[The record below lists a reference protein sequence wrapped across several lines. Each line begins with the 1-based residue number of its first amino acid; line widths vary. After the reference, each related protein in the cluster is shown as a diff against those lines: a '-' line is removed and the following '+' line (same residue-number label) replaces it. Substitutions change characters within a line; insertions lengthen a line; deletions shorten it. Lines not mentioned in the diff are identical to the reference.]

1 MDELKQ
7 LNKLVTEL
15 NTTNSTTDK
24 TEILA
29 KYPECKEILSWTY
42 DPFKQYYVSSDNI
55 LKMEKTIQPSG
66 KHFADI
72 FALLESLDS
81 RKYTGHDAIGH
92 ILQFIQD
99 NKIYRDLILRILDR
113 NLKTRADAKLINKVW
128 PGTVPSFEVALAE
141 KYRDYKE
148 RVHFDQDT
156 WFASRKLDGVRVIT
170 IISANGDIKFLSRRG
185 KEFTTLD
192 NVRKELQKKLE
203 PYRNDFDFFK
213 GGLVLDGEMC
223 IVDKNGD
230 ENFTD
235 MIKLIRRKDYTVEH
249 PKYKIFDMMVLAIFE
264 EKENLP
270 RGIRNIRLT
279 HRINLIKLFKEQ
291 GIFDGGILDPVEQRI
306 IKAEKDLTDFMAE
319 GRTKGWEGLI
329 IRKDTPYKSG
339 RSSDML
345 KVKDFMD
352 EEFTVQDV
360 EMGPIRNIVNGKEI
374 TETMLSAIK
383 ITYKGFPVS
392 VGSGFSIQQRKDFYK
407 DPSKILGKT
416 VTVAYFEETT
426 NDRGT
431 LSLRFPTV
439 KAIYDG
445 DRDV

>member
-29 KYPECKEILSWTY
+29 KYPECKKLLSWTY
-42 DPFKQYYVSSDNI
+42 DPFIQFYVSSDNI
-55 LKMEKTIQPSG
+55 LKMESQIKPNGVHT
-66 KHFADI
+66 DI
-72 FALLESLDS
+72 FGLMAELNS
-81 RKYTGHDAIGH
+81 RKYTGHDAIAY
-92 ILQFIQD
+92 ILQFISE

-128 PGTVPSFEVALAE
+128 PGTVPSFEVALAH
-141 KYRDYKE
+141 KYNDFKQK
-148 RVHFDQDT
+148 VDFTKDT

-170 IISANGDIKFLSRRG
+170 VISSNGDIKFLSRKG

-223 IVDKNGD
+223 IVNQNGD

-249 PKYKIFDMMVLAIFE
+249 PKYKIFDMMPLVIFE
-264 EKENLP
+264 EKEP
-270 RGIRNIRLT
+270 PKGIRNIRLT
-279 HRINLIKLFKEQ
+279 HRINLINLFKDQ
-291 GIFDGGILDPVEQRI
+291 GIFNGGILDPVEQRKI
-306 IKAEKDLTDFMAE
+306 GTEKDLTDFMAE
-319 GRTKGWEGLI
+319 ANSKNWEGLI
-329 IRKDTPYKSG
+329 LRKDVPYKAG

-345 KVKDFMD
+345 KVKEMQDD
-352 EEFTVQDV
+352 EFVVQDV
-360 EMGPIRNIVNGKEI
+360 EMGPIRIIKGGKEV

-383 ITYKGFPVS
+383 IPYKGNVVS
-392 VGSGFSIQQRKDFYK
+392 VGSGFSIQQRQEFYK

-416 VTVAYFEETT
+416 VTIKYFEETI
-426 NDRGT
+426 NEQG
-431 LSLRFPTV
+431 LYSLRFPVLKT
-439 KAIYDG
+439 IYDG

>member
-29 KYPECKEILSWTY
+29 KYPECKKLLSWTY
-42 DPFKQYYVSSDNI
+42 DPFIQFYVSSDNI
-55 LKMEKTIQPSG
+55 LKMEGQIKPNGIHT
-66 KHFADI
+66 DI
-72 FALLESLDS
+72 FGLMADLNS
-81 RKYTGHDAIGH
+81 RKYTGHDAIAY
-92 ILQFIQD
+92 ILQFISE

-141 KYRDYKE
+141 KYNDYKDKVSFE
-148 RVHFDQDT
+148 KDT

-170 IISANGDIKFLSRRG
+170 VISPNGNIKFLSRKG

-192 NVRKELQKKLE
+192 NVRKEIQKRLE
-203 PYRNDFDFFK
+203 PYRLDYDFFK
-213 GGLVLDGEMC
+213 DGLVLDGEMC
-223 IVDKNGD
+223 IVNQNGD

-249 PKYKIFDMMVLAIFE
+249 PKYKIFDMMPLPIFE
-264 EKENLP
+264 EKENL
-270 RGIRNIRLT
+270 RKGIRNIRLT
-279 HRINLIKLFKEQ
+279 HRLNLINLLKEE
-291 GIFDGGILDPVEQRI
+291 GIFDGGILDPVEQRT
-306 IKAEKDLTDFMAE
+306 IKTERDLTDFMAE
-319 GRTKGWEGLI
+319 ANSKNWEGLI
-329 IRKDTPYKSG
+329 IRKDLPYKSG
-339 RSSDML
+339 RSSNML
-345 KVKDFMD
+345 KVKGFLDD
-352 EEFTVQDV
+352 EFVVQDV
-360 EMGPIRNIVNGKEI
+360 EMGPIRNIVNGKEV

-383 ITYKGFPVS
+383 IEYKGFPVS

-416 VTVAYFEETT
+416 VTVCYFEETT

-445 DRDV
+445 DRDA